1 MPSTGSA
8 EDMAAQSRF
17 VFRGTVQKLNAANIP
32 DVSDTS
38 NTAIVKVDET
48 IQAPK
53 SLSHYT
59 GREITVKLAD
69 PGSVK
74 VGDEVVFFTNAWLF
88 GNVGVAVQSI
98 GHHPAG
104 PETFALRTTEG
115 DPISNLEDRDTRAHY
130 NEADMVVSGTIV
142 SVRLP
147 GGGPGGLTTR
157 EHDPDW
163 REAVVSVDKVHKGDQ
178 SKKEIVVRFPA
189 SYDRMWHHAPK
200 LQVGQRGY
208 FLLHRGG
215 AEATAQARTATG
227 GGAPDY
233 YTVLHPEDFELGDH
247 PGRIQKILSQ
257 VPGPGIR

>member
-8 EDMAAQSRF
+8 EDMAAQARF

-32 DVSDTS
+32 EVRDTS

-74 VGDEVVFFTNAWLF
+74 MGDEVVFFTNAWLF

-104 PETFALRTTEG
+104 PETFALHSTEG
-115 DPISNLEDRDTRAHY
+115 DPVTNLEDRDTRAHY
-130 NEADMVVSGTIV
+130 YDSDMVVSGTIV
-142 SVRLP
+142 SIRLP
-147 GGGPGGLTTR
+147 GGGPGLQTTR

-163 REAVVSVDKVHKGDQ
+163 REAVVSVDQVQKGDPT
-178 SKKEIVVRFPA
+178 KKEIVVRFPA

-215 AEATAQARTATG
+215 AEGAAQPRTATG
-227 GGAPDY
+227 GGVPDY